1 MADIPRAREILNDI
15 LKDNVSLDIKNGIE
29 HALSHMY
36 RDYSLGRKA
45 PVKSQAI
52 TDGLRQSIK
61 QYAATHP
68 NLSFQDIATAFNVN
82 AGRVS
87 EILRDIK

>member
-29 HALSHMY
+29 QALSHMY

-45 PVKSQAI
+45 PIKSRAI
-52 TDGLRQSIK
+52 TEGLRQSIK

-68 NLSFQDIATAFNVN
+68 ALSMQDIANAFNVN
-82 AGRVS
+82 IGRVS